1 MLNLPK
7 STEFNK
13 RIPKQKFYEHAQIKS
28 STKKFFMEQVRIIY
42 WRNKI
47 ATTST
52 NLISG
57 KNVTEIEVF
66 EMQLYSKNLD
76 ESVLKAIDNAIPY
89 HIIFLLRYENLQQ
102 AWIAYK
108 EDEKIRSYYHTEWL
122 EDLSLTL
129 QGLTLDEVYENF
141 LRQIAGELL
150 QAEQNE
156 NAKPLK
162 DIIEYNEKIQQLK
175 RQIEKLEKKVKTEKQ
190 FNIQVKLN
198 AELKSLRKELVKL
211 IGKNEN
217 AVG

>member
-52 NLISG
+52 NLTIG

-76 ESVLKAIDNAIPY
+76 ESILKVIDNAIPY

-108 EDEKIRSYYHTEWL
+108 EGDKIRSYYHTEWL

-141 LRQIAGELL
+141 LRQIAGESL
-150 QAEQNE
+150 QAGQ

-162 DIIEYNEKIQQLK
+162 DIIEYNEKIQQLQK
-175 RQIEKLEKKVKTEKQ
+175 QIEKLEKKVKTEKQ
-190 FNIQVKLN
+190 FNIQVKFN
-198 AELKSLRKELVKL
+198 DELKSLRKELVKL
-211 IGKNEN
+211 IGKNED
-217 AVG
+217 AIG

>member
-52 NLISG
+52 NLTIG

-76 ESVLKAIDNAIPY
+76 ESILKVIDNAIPY
-89 HIIFLLRYENLQQ
+89 HIIFILRYENLQQ

-108 EDEKIRSYYHTEWL
+108 EGDKIKGYYHTEWL

-141 LRQIAGELL
+141 LRQIAGESL
-150 QAEQNE
+150 QAGQ

-162 DIIEYNEKIQQLK
+162 DIIEYNEKIQQLQK
-175 RQIEKLEKKVKTEKQ
+175 QIEKLEKKVKTEKQ
-190 FNIQVKLN
+190 FNIQVKFN
-198 AELKSLRKELVKL
+198 DELKSLRKELVKL
-211 IGKNEN
+211 IGKNED
-217 AVG
+217 AIG

>member
-52 NLISG
+52 NLTIG

-76 ESVLKAIDNAIPY
+76 ESILKVIDNAIPY
-89 HIIFLLRYENLQQ
+89 HIIFILRYENLQQ

-108 EDEKIRSYYHTEWL
+108 EGDKIKGYYHTEWL

-141 LRQIAGELL
+141 LRQIAGESL
-150 QAEQNE
+150 QAGQ

-211 IGKNEN
+211 IGKDEN
-217 AVG
+217 AIG

>member
-1 MLNLPK
+1 
-7 STEFNK
+7 
-13 RIPKQKFYEHAQIKS
+13 
-28 STKKFFMEQVRIIY
+28 MEQVRIIY

-52 NLISG
+52 NLTIG

-76 ESVLKAIDNAIPY
+76 ESVLKVIDNAIPY

-108 EDEKIRSYYHTEWL
+108 EGDKIRSYYHTEWL

-141 LRQIAGELL
+141 LRQIAGESL
-150 QAEQNE
+150 QAGQ

-162 DIIEYNEKIQQLK
+162 DIIEYNEKIQQLQK
-175 RQIEKLEKKVKTEKQ
+175 QIEKLEKKVKTEKQ

-198 AELKSLRKELVKL
+198 NELKTLRKELVKL
-211 IGKNEN
+211 IGKNED
-217 AVG
+217 AIG

>member
-13 RIPKQKFYEHAQIKS
+13 RIPKQKFYEHAQIKPS
-28 STKKFFMEQVRIIY
+28 IKKSFMEQVRIIY

-52 NLISG
+52 NLTIG

-66 EMQLYSKNLD
+66 EIQLYSKNLD
-76 ESVLKAIDNAIPY
+76 ESILKVIDNAIPY
-89 HIIFLLRYENLQQ
+89 HIIFILRYENLQQ

-108 EDEKIRSYYHTEWL
+108 EGDKIKGYYHTEWL
-122 EDLSLTL
+122 ENLSLTL

-141 LRQIAGELL
+141 LRQIAGESL
-150 QAEQNE
+150 QAGQ

-162 DIIEYNEKIQQLK
+162 DIIEYNEKIQQLQK
-175 RQIEKLEKKVKTEKQ
+175 QIEKLEKKVKTEKQ
-190 FNIQVKLN
+190 FNIQVKFN
-198 AELKSLRKELVKL
+198 DELKSLRKELVKL
-211 IGKNEN
+211 IGQDED
-217 AVG
+217 AIS

>member
-52 NLISG
+52 NLTIG

-76 ESVLKAIDNAIPY
+76 ESILKVIDNAIPY
-89 HIIFLLRYENLQQ
+89 HIIFILRYENLQQ

-108 EDEKIRSYYHTEWL
+108 EGDKIRSYYHTEWL

-141 LRQIAGELL
+141 LRQIAGESL
-150 QAEQNE
+150 QAGQ

-162 DIIEYNEKIQQLK
+162 DIIEYNEKIQQLQK
-175 RQIEKLEKKVKTEKQ
+175 QIEKLEKKVKIEKQ

-198 AELKSLRKELVKL
+198 DELKSLRKELVKL

-217 AVG
+217 AIG